1 MAIKILLNLLL
12 LVFFLP
18 KMVVISIICNK
29 FALKLSLMCLLL
41 EPKYGFYNR
50 FADRKMNQTI

>member
-1 MAIKILLNLLL
+1 
-12 LVFFLP
+12 
-18 KMVVISIICNK
+18 MVVISIIYNK

-50 FADRKMNQTI
+50 FADRKKNQTI